1 MGGKDQRKK
10 RSRGLENVC
19 KCMRVCVHVHAGV
32 CERVRVREIAGER
45 VRERECGRESA
56 CERVRVRENAGER
69 VRERECV

>member
-32 CERVRVREIAGER
+32 CERVRESACERVRVREIAGER
-45 VRERECGRESA
+45 VREREC
-56 CERVRVRENAGER
+56 V
-69 VRERECV
+69 